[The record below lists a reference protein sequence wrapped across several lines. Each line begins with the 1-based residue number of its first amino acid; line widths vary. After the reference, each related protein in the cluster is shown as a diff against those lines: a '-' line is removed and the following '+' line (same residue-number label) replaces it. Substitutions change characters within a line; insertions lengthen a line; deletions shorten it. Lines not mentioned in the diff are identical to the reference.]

1 MKLFKKL
8 AAAALA
14 AVLALAMVG
23 CGSSASL
30 KDELLKMAMDQMT
43 VAGGTANHSKELDA
57 LAAKLVQ
64 EADKAAA
71 LEANKDEDVKGIL
84 TNNEVVKAAGIDTN
98 ANGYILNAAP
108 NVQFKSSGAL
118 MEYTQLQWMVKAINP
133 YTTNDGSNRAVKIG
147 TIEQLGDNVDIGVA
161 MGKIGGKEPHSFFVK
176 LLIGLL
182 IIVPKLLPIFK
193 KIKRQHFLSSK
204 T

>member
-64 EADKAAA
+64 EADKAAGQDA
-71 LEANKDEDVKGIL
+71 HKGEDVKTIL
-84 TNNEVVKAAGIDTN
+84 TADEVVKAAGIDTN
-98 ANGYILNAAP
+98 ANGYILNAAL
-108 NVQFKSSGAL
+108 NIQFKSSGTL
-118 MEYTQLQWMVKAINP
+118 MEYFQLQWMQDAINP
-133 YTTNDGSNRAVKIG
+133 WTDDGSNRAVKIG

-161 MGKIGGKEPHSFFVK
+161 MGKIGGKEYVVILYANHAA
-176 LLIGLL
+176 
-182 IIVPKLLPIFK
+182 
-193 KIKRQHFLSSK
+193 
-204 T
+204 

>member
-14 AVLALAMVG
+14 AVLALTMVG

-30 KDELLKMAMDQMT
+30 KDELLKVAMDQMT
-43 VAGGTANHSKELDA
+43 MTGSTATHSKELDA

-71 LEANKDEDVKGIL
+71 LEAHKGDAAKTIL
-84 TNNEVVKAAGIDTN
+84 TDDAVVEAAGINTT

-108 NVQFKSSGAL
+108 NVQFKSSGTY
-118 MEYTQLQWMVKAINP
+118 MELLKMQWMGYAVNP
-133 YTTNDGSNRAVKIG
+133 NTENDEPNKAVKIG
-147 TIEQLGDNVDIGVA
+147 TITLGDNVDVGVA
-161 MGKIGGKEPHSFFVK
+161 MGKIGGKEYVVILYANHAA
-176 LLIGLL
+176 
-182 IIVPKLLPIFK
+182 
-193 KIKRQHFLSSK
+193 
-204 T
+204 

>member
-14 AVLALAMVG
+14 AVLALTMVG

-30 KDELLKMAMDQMT
+30 KDELLKVAMDRMT
-43 VAGGTANHSKELDA
+43 VAGSTATHSKELDA
-57 LAAKLVQ
+57 LAARLVQ
-64 EADKAAA
+64 EADKAAGQ
-71 LEANKDEDVKGIL
+71 EAHKGDAAKTIL
-84 TNNEVVKAAGIDTN
+84 TDDAVVEAAGINTN

-161 MGKIGGKEPHSFFVK
+161 MGKIGGKEYVVILYANHAA
-176 LLIGLL
+176 
-182 IIVPKLLPIFK
+182 
-193 KIKRQHFLSSK
+193 
-204 T
+204 

>member
-14 AVLALAMVG
+14 AVLALTMVG

-30 KDELLKMAMDQMT
+30 KDELLKLAMDRMT
-43 VAGGTANHSKELDA
+43 VAGSTATHSKELDA

-71 LEANKDEDVKGIL
+71 LEAHKGDAAKTIL
-84 TNNEVVKAAGIDTN
+84 TDDAVVEAAGINTN

-108 NVQFKSSGAL
+108 NVQFKSSGMSY
-118 MEYTQLQWMVKAINP
+118 MELIKMEWMQDAINP
-133 YTTNDGSNRAVKIG
+133 RTDDGSNRAKEIG
-147 TIEQLGDNVDIGVA
+147 TITLGNNVDIGVA
-161 MGKIGGKEPHSFFVK
+161 MGEIGGKEYVVILYTNHAA
-176 LLIGLL
+176 
-182 IIVPKLLPIFK
+182 
-193 KIKRQHFLSSK
+193 
-204 T
+204 

>member
-30 KDELLKMAMDQMT
+30 KDELLKLAMDQMT
-43 VAGGTANHSKELDA
+43 VAGSTATHSKELDA

-64 EADKAAA
+64 EADKVAGQDAY
-71 LEANKDEDVKGIL
+71 KGDDAKTIL
-84 TNNEVVKAAGIDTN
+84 TDNNVVKAAGINTT

-133 YTTNDGSNRAVKIG
+133 YTTNDGPNKAVPIG
-147 TIEQLGDNVDIGVA
+147 KTITLGDNVDIGVA
-161 MGKIGGKEPHSFFVK
+161 MGKIGGKEYVVILYANHAA
-176 LLIGLL
+176 
-182 IIVPKLLPIFK
+182 
-193 KIKRQHFLSSK
+193 
-204 T
+204 

>member
-14 AVLALAMVG
+14 AVLALTMVG

-30 KDELLKMAMDQMT
+30 KDELLKLAIDQMT
-43 VAGGTANHSKELDA
+43 VAGSTATHSKELDA

-64 EADKAAA
+64 EADKVAGQDAHKGDAA
-71 LEANKDEDVKGIL
+71 KTIL
-84 TNNEVVKAAGIDTN
+84 TADEVVEAVGIDTN

-147 TIEQLGDNVDIGVA
+147 TITLGDNVDIGVA
-161 MGKIGGKEPHSFFVK
+161 MGKIGGKEYVVILYANHAA
-176 LLIGLL
+176 
-182 IIVPKLLPIFK
+182 
-193 KIKRQHFLSSK
+193 
-204 T
+204 